1 MEERNNEGNN
11 LVLFLPFK
19 RGVSLVHFQRES
31 RGEKGKESCAAV
43 SLVVVA
49 VVIVV
54 VIVVVVVQLGVV
66 GANIL
71 LHNRKSNLYLGDK
84 SRRLGKMVDRQGS

>member
-1 MEERNNEGNN
+1 MS
-11 LVLFLPFK
+11 P
-19 RGVSLVHFQRES
+19 ES
-31 RGEKGKESCAAV
+31 KFDLQICTSIIAPTTPTCTTTTTMT
-43 SLVVVA
+43 
-49 VVIVV
+49 IV